1 MNPAAILADS
11 HFPDLKDYVLSHTG
25 LSYYADKNQD
35 LAARMARRMDVLDAA
50 DCGRYLQILQGRA
63 GTPEMERLVGELTIG
78 ETYFFRQVEH
88 FEMLRSVIVPQLLEQ
103 NVASRRIRIW
113 SAGCATGEEPYSIAI
128 LLEREFVNRLDGW
141 DVSILATDINTE
153 FLARAREG
161 RYSEWAFRA
170 TPREI
175 RDQCF
180 EGRGKTWKLWPEYR
194 KRVIFEQ
201 LNLVDAAPAL
211 AEMFDLIVCRN
222 VMIYFGNDLIH
233 GTVDRFWQALQPG
246 GWLIVGHA
254 EFDLTA
260 FAKFERVCLG
270 DASAYRK
277 LVSEPATPPREPR
290 LLESGLLAKLPANDF
305 VESEPPSR
313 LQLPLAA
320 PMDVAPP
327 AAMLREV
334 RELADR
340 GLWQA
345 AAALGRQLTDSNP
358 LSAAAHFTLGLI
370 LENVA
375 SPADAEQAL
384 RRAIYLD
391 RDFALAHYHLAT
403 CLQSGGK
410 REQARKCFR
419 NVVQLLE
426 HRPAAER
433 VEHGDGMT
441 AADLIAMAK
450 MHLEIS
456 EARERAI

>member
-1 MNPAAILADS
+1 MNPAAILVDPR
-11 HFPDLKDYVLSHTG
+11 FPDLKDYVLSHTG
-25 LSYYADKNQD
+25 LSYYIDKHED
-35 LAARMARRMDVLDAA
+35 LAARIARRMDFLHAA
-50 DCGRYLQILQGRA
+50 DCLRYLEILQSGLA
-63 GTPEMERLVGELTIG
+63 GTREMECLVGELTIG

-88 FEMLRSVIVPQLLEQ
+88 FEMLRSAIVPQLLER
-103 NVASRRIRIW
+103 NAASRRIRIW

-128 LLEREFVNRLDGW
+128 LLEREFAGRLEGW
-141 DVSILATDINTE
+141 DVSILATDINTD
-153 FLARAREG
+153 FLARAREA

-170 TPREI
+170 TPRDI
-175 RDQCF
+175 REQCF
-180 EGRGKTWKLWPEYR
+180 ERRGATWKLGPEYQ
-194 KRVIFEQ
+194 KRVTFEQ
-201 LNLVDAAPAL
+201 LNLVDPMPAL

-222 VMIYFGNDLIH
+222 VMIYFGSDLIH
-233 GTVDRFWQALQPG
+233 RTVDRFWQALQPG

-260 FAKFERVCLG
+260 FAKFERVPAG

-277 LVSEPATPPREPR
+277 LDSAPATPPREPW
-290 LLESGLLAKLPANDF
+290 LPSHDF
-305 VESEPPSR
+305 VDFEPPSR
-313 LQLPLAA
+313 LQPPVAA
-320 PMDVAPP
+320 PLDVTPAPP
-327 AAMLREV
+327 AATLQKV

-345 AAALGRQLTDSNP
+345 AAELGRQLTESNP

-370 LENVA
+370 LESVA
-375 SPADAEQAL
+375 SPAEAEPAL

-403 CLQSGGK
+403 CLQRGGK
-410 REQARKCFR
+410 REQARKCFQ
-419 NVVQLLE
+419 NVVQLLA
-426 HRPAAER
+426 HRPAGER

-441 AADLIAMAK
+441 VASLIAMAK